1 MKRSGNVF
9 RTVRKK
15 VEVKKK
21 SVTTWSYNKHT
32 SRPALVEVRA
42 VHRVEERVRL
52 LPREGLHGRNGAGP
66 PGRRGDAALRPPPL
80 EPLAEAAKPGGSVRE
95 ERATFTGL
103 VLGCI

>member
-1 MKRSGNVF
+1 MF
-9 RTVRKK
+9 FEQLEKK
-15 VEVKKK
+15 LKLRKK
-21 SVTTWSYNKHT
+21 SVRTWSYNKHT

-52 LPREGLHGRNGAGP
+52 LPREGLHGRNGARSGS
-66 PGRRGDAALRPPPL
+66 PGRRRSETAPV
-80 EPLAEAAKPGGSVRE
+80 EPLAETAKPGGSVRE